1 MAKPSRT
8 PHAAR
13 PVPAGEARVI
23 APETLHWPHPPYYE
37 PIDGAEERSAEP
49 AVALLRDGRT
59 LTGTLTRFDPAE
71 GLFEMRPQDG
81 DLQEIAPRD
90 LLELRLTRRVD
101 LRRRV
106 SVVDAQVEQADAPE
120 RQTFRLTLANDQ
132 VIEGET
138 LGFDTHTLGLF
149 LYVDANGEGVTRLF
163 VPAEAIK
170 RKQIGRRLGDLL
182 VSNEHVTPR
191 QITDAIEHQ
200 AARRKRKLGDYL
212 TRGQI
217 ISRSDLAAAI
227 ERQRQM
233 PVMRLGEALV
243 AMNLISDS
251 QLEEAL
257 TRQKEHRGKPLG
269 EILVELNLITR
280 EDLKRTLTQQLGI
293 PFVDLTRYEV
303 EPGVLKLVPA
313 AVATEYNVLPLCIDG
328 RALVLAVENPLDPIP
343 LDRIRFL
350 SGMPIAPVMSASN
363 ELREAVKHHYGIAEP
378 TVKIEDLAAE
388 LDSAAEP
395 QEFDEEQ
402 VRETDSVLVRL
413 VNKMVLDANDAKASD
428 IHIESYP
435 GKKPVRIRFR
445 MDGALREYLTLPA
458 SYRAALIS
466 RVKIMASLD
475 ISEKRRA
482 QDGKI
487 LFQNFG
493 PAKLELR
500 LATIPTTDG
509 LEDAVLR
516 VLPGGAAPSMDQL
529 GLRPPVLAALQKVVQ
544 RPYGILLVCGP
555 TGSGKTT
562 TLHSLLSFINT
573 ADLKIWTA
581 EDPVEIM
588 QPGLRQVQVHPKIGW
603 TFAAA
608 MRSFLRADP
617 DVIMVGEMRDE
628 ETARIGIEAS
638 LTGHLVLSTL
648 HTNSAP
654 ESVVRLLDMGM
665 QPFNFADSMLG
676 ILAQRLVRRLCV
688 KCKVVEPVDSQTL
701 QDLAIEYCVDTA
713 LSPDAI
719 VQEWT
724 KRYGNAPTLA
734 RAPGCARCGKSGYSG
749 RLGIHELLVNS
760 SLVRPLIR
768 RSAGA
773 DELRTAG
780 IAEGMR
786 TLRQDGIEKCFEG
799 ITDIHE
805 VRAATA

>member
-1 MAKPSRT
+1 MAKPSRSQST
-8 PHAAR
+8 R
-13 PVPAGEARVI
+13 PVRSADARVKE
-23 APETLHWPHPPYYE
+23 ASKLQWPQPPYYE
-37 PIDGAEERSAEP
+37 TIDEGELPHEEP
-49 AVALLRDGRT
+49 ASAQLRDGRKIK
-59 LTGTLTRFDPAE
+59 GALTRFDPTI
-71 GLFEMRPQDG
+71 GVFEMRPEG
-81 DLQEIAPRD
+81 GELMEVAPHD
-90 LLELRLTRRVD
+90 LLDLRLTRPVT
-101 LRRRV
+101 LKRRR
-106 SVVDAQVEQADAPE
+106 SVIDDANDPDTPPE
-120 RQTFRLTLANDQ
+120 RQLFRVTLSNDQ
-132 VIEGET
+132 IVEGET

-149 LYVDANGEGVTRLF
+149 LYVDGNGEGVTRVF
-163 VPAEAIK
+163 IPSDAIK
-170 RKQIGRRLGDLL
+170 RKQIGRRLGDMLL
-182 VSNEHVTPR
+182 SEQAVTPV
-191 QITDAIEHQ
+191 QISRAIERQ
-200 AARRKRKLGDYL
+200 SAVRNRKLGDYL
-212 TRGQI
+212 TREQI

-243 AMNLISDS
+243 AMALISEN
-251 QLEEAL
+251 QLDDAL
-257 TRQKEHRGKPLG
+257 SRQKMQRGKPLG
-269 EILVELNLITR
+269 EILVDLGLITR

-303 EPGVLKLVPA
+303 EPAVLKLVPA
-313 AVATEYNVLPLCIDG
+313 AVAAEYNVMPLCIDG

-350 SGMPIAPVMSASN
+350 SGMPIAPVMAAAN
-363 ELREAVKHHYGIAEP
+363 ELRDAVKLHYGLNTP

-388 LDSAAEP
+388 LDNAVTAHEI
-395 QEFDEEQ
+395 DEDQ

-413 VNKMVLDANDAKASD
+413 VNKMVIDANEAKASD

-435 GKKPVRIRFR
+435 GRQPVRIRFR
-445 MDGALREYLTLPA
+445 QDGILREYLTLPA

-516 VLPGGAAPSMDQL
+516 VLPGGGATPMDQL
-529 GLRPPVLAALQKVVQ
+529 GLRPPVLASLEKVAG

-562 TLHSLLSFINT
+562 TLHSVLSHINT
-573 ADLKIWTA
+573 PDLKIWTA

-588 QPGLRQVQVHPKIGW
+588 QPGLRQVQVHTKIGW

-617 DVIMVGEMRDE
+617 DVIMIGEMRDE
-628 ETARIGIEAS
+628 ETARIAIEAS

-665 QPFNFADSMLG
+665 QPFNFADSMLA
-676 ILAQRLVRRLCV
+676 ILAQRLVRRLCM
-688 KCKVVEPVDSQTL
+688 KCKVLEPLDKQGL
-701 QDLAIEYCVDTA
+701 QDLAAEYCTDTA
-713 LSPDAI
+713 LSPDI
-719 VQEWT
+719 VAAEWLQ
-724 KRYGNAPTLA
+724 RHSGAPKLP
-734 RAPGCARCGKSGYSG
+734 RAPGCLACGNSGYSG

-760 SLVRPLIR
+760 PLIRPLIR

-786 TLRQDGIEKCFEG
+786 TLRQDGIDKCLDG
-799 ITDIHE
+799 LTDIHE
-805 VRAATA
+805 VRGACA